1 VNAPLGRRWALIQ
14 TPLIRWQKSTID
26 GATGLVRTKELR
38 PDVTPLR
45 RRRPE
50 WPDRPQ
56 SIPTRCPTC
65 WLLRSSDFDGCDTV
79 GVQLSDQVGSKMMRL
94 ADHNDGVSVD
104 LGAVVDAGMMACA

>member
-1 VNAPLGRRWALIQ
+1 LLPGGNRAVV
-14 TPLIRWQKSTID
+14 
-26 GATGLVRTKELR
+26 VR
-38 PDVTPLR
+38 VTRLR
-45 RRRPE
+45 RRPPE

-56 SIPTRCPTC
+56 SIPTSCPTC

-94 ADHNDGVSVD
+94 ADHNDGVNVD